1 MYQYNN
7 FGYGYQPQPVQMQR
21 QFAQPRFKCVPVSSF
36 DEARNA
42 VIDFDGTITIF
53 VDMVSGKIYTK
64 RISEAGLAELKVY
77 EQAAMNGQAAPL
89 EDRVAAIEQ
98 QLIEIKGGIGYAADT
113 SAIADG
119 TEQPKSNGNA
129 STAKRK

>member
-21 QFAQPRFKCVPVSSF
+21 QFTQPRFKCVPVSSF

-42 VIDFDGTITIF
+42 VIDFDGTTTIF

-64 RISEAGLAELKVY
+64 RISETGLAELKVY
-77 EQAAMNGQAAPL
+77 SQETINAPAQPL
-89 EDRVAAIEQ
+89 EERVAAIEA
-98 QLIEIKGGIGYAADT
+98 QLNEIKGGIGYAADN
-113 SAIADG
+113 SVNADV
-119 TEQPKSNGNA
+119 TEQPKSSSNA
-129 STAKRK
+129 SATKRK